1 MKAKWLMLMLPL
13 SATLHAAAAGSSQ
26 PAVGDFLYAIRQVE
40 SGDRYD
46 GPAGPYGEL
55 GAYQFRAE
63 VWHQYTTA
71 PFYEARTSLADDIA
85 VQHFWRLVQRLK
97 SCGVAP
103 TAWNLAAAWN
113 SGFHAVISGRIP
125 RTTRSY
131 ASRVSNLAQYSAEH
145 RAPPVPVIPL
155 ALASN

>member
-1 MKAKWLMLMLPL
+1 MKAKWLALMLPF
-13 SATLHAAAAGSSQ
+13 SVTLHAAAGSSQ

-40 SGDRYD
+40 SGDCYD
-46 GPAGPYGEL
+46 GPAGPCGEL
-55 GAYQFRAE
+55 GAYQFRSE

-85 VQHFWRLVQRLK
+85 VRHFWRIVQRLK
-97 SCGVAP
+97 SRGVAP

-113 SGFHAVISGRIP
+113 SGDHAVLSGRIP
-125 RTTRSY
+125 RATRDY

-145 RAPPVPVIPL
+145 RNPPAPVFRL
-155 ALASN
+155 AMASN